1 MEDKFNKWNIE
12 KQDLHKLD
20 YDNFFVNPRDI
31 YFTKMWMNIGFEENW
46 KSDFLRPVLVLKKV
60 WNLFFTVALTSKWKD
75 NSNFYHKFETVIF
88 DEKNK
93 KYENSSYYILS
104 QVRVMDKKRFTEKMG
119 YLEIDEFKIIKEK
132 LRKFLL

>member
-93 KYENSSYYILS
+93 KYENSSYCILS